1 MGTYQKER
9 PETIQQMFDAIAD
22 QYDRG
27 NAILSFQLH
36 RWWNRQLIEQVVL
49 PYTPEI
55 LLDLCAGT
63 GEIAFS
69 YLKRFSEPKKAILLD
84 FSREMLSVAE
94 RKSDQLDLS
103 KHQINFLQA
112 DAQQIPLD
120 DESVDCVT
128 VAYGIRNVKSPSKCF
143 EEVFRVLKPGGT
155 FGILELTRPTNPVL
169 RSFHALY
176 LKLFIPMIGKMV
188 LSNQNAYS
196 YLQSSIK
203 NFSSPSD
210 LSQQLQRC
218 GFNQCQS
225 TPLSGGIATI
235 IRGSKPRRDE

>member
-1 MGTYQKER
+1 MGTYQKDR

-27 NAILSFQLH
+27 NSILSFQLH
-36 RWWNRQLIEQVVL
+36 RWWNRQLIEQIAIPQKPDV
-49 PYTPEI
+49 

-69 YLKRFSEPKKAILLD
+69 YLKRFNEPRKAILLD

-94 RKSDQLDLS
+94 KKSVDGGLE
-103 KHQINFLQA
+103 KHMIDFLQA
-112 DAQQIPLD
+112 DAQEIPLD

-128 VAYGIRNVKSPSKCF
+128 VAYGIRNVKSPPKCF
-143 EEVFRVLKPGGT
+143 DEVFRVLKPGGT
-155 FGILELTRPTNPVL
+155 FGILELTRPKNRIL
-169 RSFHALY
+169 RALHGVY
-176 LKLFIPMIGKMV
+176 LKLFIPLIGKMV

-203 NFSSPSD
+203 NFTSPES
-210 LSQQLQRC
+210 LTLQLKKS
-218 GFNQCQS
+218 GFEECLS

-235 IRGSKPRRDE
+235 IQGSKPRRA